1 MASWNP
7 KKFMEKKMLQFD
19 VTFGM
24 YMFTPMEKFFFY
36 SILFLLISL
45 TSIAATLYLPQHIS
59 LLAGRAWY
67 YINGET
73 IDIAAFTRNVFDGA
87 LGAGKGAAAVVREL

>member
-1 MASWNP
+1 MASWSL
-7 KKFMEKKMLQFD
+7 KKMVEQKMLQFD
-19 VTFGM
+19 VTFAT

-45 TSIAATLYLPQHIS
+45 TSIAATLYLPQHVS

-73 IDIAAFTRNVFDGA
+73 IDIAAFARNVFDGA

>member
-1 MASWNP
+1 MNRLRQSYRQDATT
-7 KKFMEKKMLQFD
+7 FILQKRNMPL
-19 VTFGM
+19 TEETR
-24 YMFTPMEKFFFY
+24 FTD

-45 TSIAATLYLPQHIS
+45 TSIAATLYLPQHVS
-59 LLAGRAWY
+59 LLASRAWY

-73 IDIAAFTRNVFDGA
+73 IDIAAFARNVFDGA